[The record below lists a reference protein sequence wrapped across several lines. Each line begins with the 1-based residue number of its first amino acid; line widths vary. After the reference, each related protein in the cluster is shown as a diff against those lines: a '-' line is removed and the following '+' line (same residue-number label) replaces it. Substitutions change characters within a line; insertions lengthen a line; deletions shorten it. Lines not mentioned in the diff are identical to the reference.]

1 MGFTQQSVGNSN
13 DKFATRAIANW
24 RSNCIPPLNSNKY
37 QLMNSKATSLLSFG
51 TFIFF
56 WMLLGVPSTLTLFAQ
71 TIAPQKLT
79 FSQICAGGPHPT
91 IAGAVFNEYQAQFT
105 ITGFDSSVTFVV
117 ELSDPTGSFATP
129 TATTPL
135 APLAGTPPD
144 TATDKTL
151 TFGVPTNLV
160 GSNTYQLRVK
170 SSTGIVSQ
178 SFTIAGTI
186 STKSFPAYYKAFTGS
201 FTINNNQ
208 STAGFCFGGS
218 VTLSVYNPTPQ
229 TPNSSPA
236 NYPQLKYNWYKDDV
250 LISGQTSSSLVVNTG
265 GVYYA
270 KLDYG
275 LCSDDNY
282 RSQSVTV
289 ANSNGSSATITSSSG
304 NPFCSGLGNTTL
316 TATGGNSYVWKKDNV
331 VINGAVSQSYQT
343 NVAGVYTCDVDFGG
357 CKSTGTID
365 LKVLQT
371 NSTIS
376 GVDVDKVNYI
386 VEGETLNV
394 AIVSN
399 TTAPTYQWFLNDV
412 AIPGAD
418 KNSLDITAQGKYKG
432 TITQTTGC
440 VITDEFPFEVSYKV
454 NLNASKISNI
464 VTPNGD
470 GVNDTWIIPDKY
482 LAGTNTHIKILSSL
496 GEIVY
501 QTDNYDNYNG
511 WPQTAI
517 EFTNFN
523 PVYYYI
529 ITPTGESAKK
539 GSITLLK

>member
-1 MGFTQQSVGNSN
+1 M
-13 DKFATRAIANW
+13 K
-24 RSNCIPPLNSNKY
+24 SNKPT
-37 QLMNSKATSLLSFG
+37 L
-51 TFIFF
+51 FF
-56 WMLLGVPSTLTLFAQ
+56 SSSAVMFFLMLLVLPSTLSLIAQ

-91 IAGAVFNEYQAQFT
+91 IPGAVFNEYQAQFT
-105 ITGFDSSVTFVV
+105 ISGFDPSVTFFV
-117 ELSDPTGSFATP
+117 ELSDPTGSFTTP

-151 TFGVPTNLV
+151 TFAVPTNLV
-160 GSNTYQLRVK
+160 GSNAYQLRVK
-170 SSTGIVSQ
+170 SSTGLVSG
-178 SFTIAGTI
+178 SFTIGGPVN
-186 STKSFPAYYKAFTGS
+186 TKSFSAYYKAFTGP

-208 STAGFCFGGS
+208 QTASFCIGGN
-218 VTLSVYNPTPQ
+218 VTLAVYNPTPQ

-236 NYPQLKYNWYKDDV
+236 NYPQLKYSWFKDDV
-250 LISGQTSSSLVVNTG
+250 LISGQTSSSLVVNAA

-289 ANSNGSSATITSSSG
+289 TNSSGSSTTITSSLG
-304 NPFCSGLGNTTL
+304 NPFCSSLGNTTL
-316 TATGGNSYVWKKDNV
+316 GVTGGNSYVWRKDNV
-331 VINGAVSQSYQT
+331 VIQGATSQTYQT
-343 NVAGVYTCDVDFGG
+343 NLQGIYTCDVDFGG

-365 LKVLQT
+365 LKVLNT

-376 GVDVDKVNYI
+376 GVNVGKINYM
-386 VEGETLNV
+386 VEGETL
-394 AIVSN
+394 AVSISSN
-399 TTAPTYQWFLNDV
+399 ATAPTYQWFLNDV

-418 KNSLDITAQGKYKG
+418 KNSLDITDQGKYKG
-432 TITQTTGC
+432 TVSQITGC
-440 VITDEFPFEVSYKV
+440 VVTDEFPFVVSFKG
-454 NLNASKISNI
+454 NLNAEKISNI

-470 GVNDTWIIPDKY
+470 NVNDTWIVPDKY
-482 LAGTNTHIKILSSL
+482 VAGTNTHIMILNSL
-496 GEIVY
+496 GEIVFE
-501 QTDNYDNYNG
+501 TDNYDNYNG
-511 WPQTAI
+511 WPQTAV
-517 EFTNFN
+517 EFKNFN